1 MSATSPRRA
10 TERGASG
17 LVLLAACAF
26 GSLSIGV
33 TLASQAGVALIALM
47 AWRYAIASPLL
58 VIAAGGP
65 ARVRVPPR
73 RALAMLALGG
83 GGQTLVTWL
92 SFSSLQWL
100 TAAQLGFLFY
110 TYPAWVALFAAL
122 SGAER
127 LTPTR
132 LGALGLALVG
142 IAAMVGTPWSAALP
156 LPGVAFALGSALIY
170 ALYIPLLHR
179 LRGSMS
185 AAGASAWVITGAAMV
200 FVGWALARGEL
211 FAGMTGTMWLIA
223 GLAAVVSTVV
233 AFIAFLRG
241 LETLGPVRSAI
252 LSTVEPFWTALL
264 AALVLRQAIG
274 ATTFVGGALIVVAI
288 VLLQRTPHPA
298 IPDVPPPE

>member
-1 MSATSPRRA
+1 MSVTSPRRA
-10 TERGASG
+10 TERGATG

-33 TLASQAGVALIALM
+33 TLATQAGVALIALM

-65 ARVRVPPR
+65 AQVRVPPR
-73 RALAMLALGG
+73 RALTMLALGG

-92 SFSSLQWL
+92 SFSSLEWL
-100 TAAQLGFLFY
+100 SAAQLGFLFY

-122 SGAER
+122 DGTER

-142 IAAMVGTPWSAALP
+142 IAAMVGTPWSSALP
-156 LPGVAFALGSALIY
+156 LPGVALALGAALIY

-179 LRGSMS
+179 LRGPMS
-185 AAGASAWVITGAAMV
+185 AAGASAWVISGAALV

-211 FAGMTGTMWLIA
+211 FTGMTGTMWLIA
-223 GLAAVVSTVV
+223 ALSAVVSTVV

-274 ATTFVGGALIVVAI
+274 VTTFVGGALIVVAI